1 MPPSKPD
8 PTPADLDDALLA
20 AYVDGVGELTT
31 AERRAVEARLP
42 ALGAEV
48 EATRGLLAALRDLPG
63 EGEEPRWTE
72 LAARIAAEVGDRVP
86 RPWWRRILVPATAAL
101 ALAACA
107 AVLVHARAGSP
118 GAPPDAAPMAVIVP
132 AHLAPAAPASDDT
145 VWLDGQAVEL
155 GALDPSA
162 LAELGGDRGDRVDRG
177 DDADDD
183 DVIAGALLPTPDL
196 AWVDDLDAAGL
207 AVADRWLVDRKGT

>member
-1 MPPSKPD
+1 MAPSKHD
-8 PTPADLDDALLA
+8 PKLTDHDDALLA
-20 AYVDGVGELTT
+20 AYVDGVGELTP
-31 AERRAVEARLP
+31 AERRAVEAQLP
-42 ALGAEV
+42 ARGAEV
-48 EATRGLLAALRDLPG
+48 DATRDLLAALRDLPG

-72 LAARIAAEVGDRVP
+72 LAARISAAVGDRVP
-86 RPWWRRILVPATAAL
+86 RPWWRRVLVPATAAL

-107 AVLVHARAGSP
+107 AVYIHGRGGDAPSVPEAAP
-118 GAPPDAAPMAVIVP
+118 TAMNAPPHVADAAA
-132 AHLAPAAPASDDT
+132 LNDT

-162 LAELGGDRGDRVDRG
+162 LADLEGDHG
-177 DDADDD
+177 DD

-196 AWVDDLDAAGL
+196 AWIDDLDAAGL